1 MRFEWDEEKNRRNR
15 VKHKISFEIAREVF
29 EDPWAISVRE
39 RVVEGEERW
48 QTIGAISEGDLL
60 FVAHTQRDERGE
72 EVIRIISARKATP
85 RERRV
90 YEEST
95 EG

>member
-15 VKHKISFEIAREVF
+15 VKHKFDFEIAREVF
-29 EDPWAISVRE
+29 EDPWAITARE
-39 RVVEGEERW
+39 RVVGGEERW
-48 QTIGAISEGDLL
+48 QTIGALTEGDLL
-60 FVAHTQRDERGE
+60 LVAHTQRDEKGE
-72 EVIRIISARKATP
+72 DVVRIISARKATP

-90 YEEST
+90 YEESR